1 MKNRT
6 EYLIISIISIFFSLY
21 ITEGYL
27 TYQQAQNYKN
37 YKKETGKNY
46 DKRKRIEVYEDR
58 KKINKEVKM
67 RVSPYNFY
75 IDVNRDYKLYPLSG
89 VSNSE
94 TVYCNE
100 NGYYFIFQSDRYGFN
115 NPDTEWNIKEIEYL
129 LVGDSFTMGACVNR
143 PDDIGSQLRK
153 LSNKSALNLG
163 YAGNG
168 PLINLATLK
177 EYLNPNVKEVFWF
190 HFEGNDLLDFTDE
203 LKNKILRNYL
213 NDLNFSQ
220 NLKEKQKEL
229 DIIINLKLENT
240 VLERDKNNKYSIDRE
255 KKIKKEIVKEIAK
268 ESLSYQLINFI
279 KLSQLRNRKII
290 NFLKNGIAR
299 NDRLK
304 SDALKYFAQK
314 RGGKTYYELIMEGSL
329 TMPSRFEPFIDE
341 YVAQLPVEF
350 RKLLEMVQKL
360 TVKNGSKLYFVYL
373 PEHERYRNEGYK
385 GQTIFY
391 SSIKNIINKLE
402 IPFID
407 IHEEVF
413 KKENDPLK
421 LFPFKLS
428 GHYNA
433 EGYAKIAEILYKYTA
448 D

>member
-21 ITEGYL
+21 IIEGYL
-27 TYQQAQNYKN
+27 TYQQAQYYKN

-46 DKRKRIEVYEDR
+46 DKRTRIEVYEDR

-75 IDVNRDYKLYPLSG
+75 MDVNRDYKIIPLSG
-89 VSNSE
+89 ISNSE
-94 TVYCNE
+94 TIYCNE

-153 LSNKSALNLG
+153 LSNKSVLNLG
-163 YAGNG
+163 YSGNG

-177 EYLNPNVKEVFWF
+177 EYLNPNVKKVFWF

-203 LKNKILRNYL
+203 LKNKILKNYL

-229 DIIINLKLENT
+229 DEIINLKLENT
-240 VLERDKNNKYSIDRE
+240 VLENDRNIKNSIERE
-255 KKIKKEIVKEIAK
+255 RKIEIETEKEIAR

-279 KLSQLRNRKII
+279 KLSKLRNRKII
-290 NFLKNGIAR
+290 NFFKKKNQSQENSEQNTIA
-299 NDRLK
+299 
-304 SDALKYFAQK
+304 
-314 RGGKTYYELIMEGSL
+314 
-329 TMPSRFEPFIDE
+329 EPP
-341 YVAQLPVEF
+341 AEF

-373 PEHERYRNEGYK
+373 PEHERYRNKGYK

-391 SSIKNIINKLE
+391 SSIKNIINKLG

-407 IHEEVF
+407 IHEKVF

-433 EGYAKIAEILYKYTA
+433 EGYAKIAEILYKYNA

>member
-1 MKNRT
+1 
-6 EYLIISIISIFFSLY
+6 
-21 ITEGYL
+21 
-27 TYQQAQNYKN
+27 
-37 YKKETGKNY
+37 
-46 DKRKRIEVYEDR
+46 
-58 KKINKEVKM
+58 M

-75 IDVNRDYKLYPLSG
+75 IDVNRDYKLFPLSG

-177 EYLNPNVKEVFWF
+177 EYLNPNVKKVFWF
-190 HFEGNDLLDFTDE
+190 HFEGNDLSDFTDE

-229 DIIINLKLENT
+229 DIVINLKLENT
-240 VLERDKNNKYSIDRE
+240 VLERDKNIKYSIDRE
-255 KKIKKEIVKEIAK
+255 KKIEKEIAK
-268 ESLSYQLINFI
+268 ESLSYQIINFI

-290 NFLKNGIAR
+290 NFLKKKNQSQENSEQNTIV
-299 NDRLK
+299 
-304 SDALKYFAQK
+304 
-314 RGGKTYYELIMEGSL
+314 
-329 TMPSRFEPFIDE
+329 EPP
-341 YVAQLPVEF
+341 AEF

-407 IHEEVF
+407 IHEKVF
-413 KKENDPLK
+413 KKENNPLK

-433 EGYAKIAEILYKYTA
+433 EGYAKIAEFLYKYTA